1 MKFRMVDRIEH
12 WESRR
17 TIRGQKVVSFEEYQL
32 KKRLGDESVLPES
45 LLVESLFQ
53 LGGWLMI
60 LSSDFTEMGLV
71 TRFEEIRFEHRVRP
85 GDTVRMEIE
94 VRSWR
99 EEGVV
104 LDGRAT
110 DDCGDQIAMGRGC
123 LAVPVPLA
131 DYNNP
136 DDLRVLYEEIHRP
149 VAFPPNEQKVTSC
162 RD

>member
-1 MKFRMVDRIEH
+1 MKFRMVDQIEH
-12 WESRR
+12 WQPRHS
-17 TIRGQKVVSFEEYQL
+17 IRGRKVVSFEEYQL
-32 KKRLGDESVLPES
+32 KKPQGDEAALPES
-45 LLVESLFQ
+45 LLTESMFQ

-71 TRFEEIRFEHRVRP
+71 TRFEEIRFDRRVRP
-85 GDTVRMEIE
+85 GEGVQLEVT

-99 EEGVV
+99 EDGVV

-110 DDCGDQIAMGRGC
+110 DDAGRSIATGRGC

-136 DDLRVLYEEIHRP
+136 EDLRVLYEEIYRG
-149 VAFPPNEQKVTSC
+149 T
-162 RD
+162 